1 MNRAYQLRDLCRS
14 GEDHGLAISTFILP
28 LCSTPWKLAAGTGP
42 TIKVQFINWMHVKF
56 FCWACHCRV
65 APWKNPLL
73 AETYL
78 LFERGAAEE
87 PAASSTRPWPS
98 SVDGLLAFY
107 CWKLLTAGRC
117 LLLRRLCLRPCPM
130 VYCVLNSVAFVAC
143 LHKLRVPRRPH
154 SFTSLRLRLIVRV
167 SIIYV
172 RYVVV
177 FIDEP
182 CLGEAF
188 FGFERVCF

>member
-1 MNRAYQLRDLCRS
+1 MALLSQLSSSHFVRHRES
-14 GEDHGLAISTFILP
+14 WLP
-28 LCSTPWKLAAGTGP
+28 AQAPQLKFNLLTECMWNSFVG
-42 TIKVQFINWMHVKF
+42 HVTVVLPPEKT
-56 FCWACHCRV
+56 
-65 APWKNPLL
+65 PLL
-73 AETYL
+73 AKTYL

-117 LLLRRLCLRPCPM
+117 LLLLEALLLRRLCLRLCPM

-188 FGFERVCF
+188 FGFKRVCF